1 MQIKTIIFVLLA
13 ILMTSCGT
21 EFDTDLVEP
30 ETEFSQEGLRDLEGR
45 DGQCV
50 EEPHECVQKGKEKN
64 RPIKKYTTCMFC
76 CWGRGDESQC
86 MEACGIA
93 FDPFRGMAE
102 ISISQNSGY

>member
-45 DGQCV
+45 DGQFV
-50 EEPHECVQKGKEKN
+50 EDHVCVQKGKKKN
-64 RPIKKYTTCMFC
+64 RPMKQYMTCMFC
-76 CWGRGDESQC
+76 CWDMKDQSQC
-86 MEACGIA
+86 IEACRSLH
-93 FDPFRGMAE
+93 PPKPPKPE